1 MRINELLTEVKTGKM
16 SKRQNQSTRGVNTY
30 SDAERWNA
38 DYVAYRLGMAVAC
51 TDGTNAPEM
60 DAKSWIGKSKA
71 TFPYTKQEQEMLNL
85 AYKAVGAKVID
96 VNHGDMDSDE
106 LNSTDTISPVANWMK
121 PTKEKKAKKK

>member
-16 SKRQNQSTRGVNTY
+16 SKRQQQSTRGVNTF

-38 DYVAYRLGMAVAC
+38 DYVAYRLGLALAS
-51 TDGTNAPEM
+51 TDGTTAPNI

-71 TFPYTKQEQEMLNL
+71 AFPYSKVEQEMLNL
-85 AYKAVGAKVID
+85 AYKAVGANYDD

-106 LNSTDTISPVANWMK
+106 LDTTNNVSPVANWMK
-121 PTKEKKAKKK
+121 PTKEKKAKK